1 MAASLVYAS
10 RLMGLPLLDADGE
23 MLGRIDDVVLV
34 PPHRAI
40 APRVLGFVSSVQRRR
55 IFVSIGRVGELDQLG
70 IRLKGS
76 AIDLSPFQLRAG
88 ELLAG
93 DLLDRSLANGESITD
108 LALRPSARDTVA
120 WEVATVALGGRR
132 SPLRRHRAPRVVPW
146 REVEGIWDAGDV
158 PAEIG
163 AYRDMHPSD
172 VAAAVRRLPLAK
184 RRQLAEAMDDE
195 RLADLLEELEEE
207 DQVRLI
213 QGLGVERMAHVLE
226 EMAPDDAA
234 DLLGELPKQQQI
246 ELLAAMT
253 PDDAGPLRRLLRY
266 GEKTAGGLMTPAPV
280 VVTPGTPVAEVLAR
294 LRDHDLPPAIAAQ
307 VFVADAPVQ
316 TPTGRYRGMVG
327 VQRLLREPPS
337 SDVGRCVEDEGPA
350 VTPSMSE
357 GEVAA
362 RLAAYN
368 LLALPVCDTDGR
380 LLGAVSIDDVLDAVL
395 PEGWRVAIR

>member
-1 MAASLVYAS
+1 MAPALVYTS
-10 RLMGLPLLDADGE
+10 RIMGLPLLDADGATV
-23 MLGRIDDVVLV
+23 GRIDDVVLV

-40 APRVLGFVSSVQRRR
+40 APRVLGFVAAVQRRR
-55 IFVSIGRVGELDQLG
+55 IFVSVGRVGELDQLG
-70 IRLKGS
+70 LRLKGS
-76 AIDLSPFQLRAG
+76 AIDLSPFQLRPG

-93 DLLDRSLANGESITD
+93 ALLDRTVSTGEVVND
-108 LALRPSARDTVA
+108 LALKASERDSVA

-132 SPLRRHRAPRVVPW
+132 GPLRRHRAPRVVPW
-146 REVEGIWDAGDV
+146 REVEDIWDAGEV
-158 PAEIG
+158 PAELG

-184 RRQLAEAMDDE
+184 RRKLAEAMDDE
-195 RLADLLEELEEE
+195 RLADLLEELEED

-213 QGLGVERMAHVLE
+213 QGLGVDRMAHVLE

-234 DLLGELPKQQQI
+234 DLLGELPKNQQV

-253 PDDAGPLRRLLRY
+253 PDEAGPLRRLLRY
-266 GEKTAGGLMTPAPV
+266 GEKTAGGLMTPEPV

-294 LRDHDLPPAIAAQ
+294 LRDPELPPALAAQ
-307 VFVADAPVQ
+307 VFVSDAPVQ
-316 TPTGRYRGMVG
+316 TPTGRYLGMVG

-337 SDVGRCVEDEGPA
+337 SDVGRCVEEQGPA
-350 VTPSMSE
+350 VTPSMPE
-357 GEVAA
+357 AEVAA

-368 LLALPVCDTDGR
+368 LLALPVCDAAHR

-395 PEGWRVAIR
+395 PEGWRIAIR

>member
-1 MAASLVYAS
+1 MAPVLIYAS
-10 RLMGLPLLDADGE
+10 RIMGLPLLDADGATI
-23 MLGRIDDVVLV
+23 GRVDDVVLV

-40 APRVLGFVSSVQRRR
+40 APRVLGFVAAVQRRR
-55 IFVSIGRVGELDQLG
+55 IFVSVGRVGELDQFGL
-70 IRLKGS
+70 RLKGS
-76 AIDLSPFQLRAG
+76 AIDLSPFQLRPG

-93 DLLDRSLANGESITD
+93 DLLDRALPSGEVVND
-108 LALRPSARDTVA
+108 LALKASERNSVA

-132 SPLRRHRAPRVVPW
+132 SPLRRYRPTRVVPW
-146 REVEGIWDAGDV
+146 REVDGIWDAGEV
-158 PAEIG
+158 PAELG
-163 AYRDMHPSD
+163 AYRDMHPTD

-184 RRQLAEAMDDE
+184 RRKLAEAMDDE

-234 DLLGELPKQQQI
+234 DLLGELPKNQQV

-253 PDDAGPLRRLLRY
+253 PDEAGPLRRLLRY
-266 GEKTAGGLMTPAPV
+266 GEKTAGGLMTPEPV

-294 LRDHDLPPAIAAQ
+294 LRDPELPPAIAAQ
-307 VFVADAPVQ
+307 VFVADAPAQ

-337 SDVGRCVEDEGPA
+337 SDVGRCVEEEGPA
-350 VTPSMSE
+350 VTPSMPE
-357 GEVAA
+357 AEVAA

-368 LLALPVCDTDGR
+368 LLALPVCDSDHR

>member
-1 MAASLVYAS
+1 MAPALVYTS
-10 RLMGLPLLDADGE
+10 RIMGLPLLDADGATI
-23 MLGRIDDVVLV
+23 GRVDDVVLV

-40 APRVLGFVSSVQRRR
+40 APRVLGFVAAVQRRR
-55 IFVSIGRVGELDQLG
+55 IFVSVGRVGELDQLG
-70 IRLKGS
+70 LRLKGS
-76 AIDLSPFQLRAG
+76 AIDLSPFQLRPG

-93 DLLDRSLANGESITD
+93 GLLDRTLSTGEVVSD
-108 LALRPSARDTVA
+108 LALMASERDSVG

-146 REVEGIWDAGDV
+146 REVADIWDAGEV
-158 PAEIG
+158 PAELG

-184 RRQLAEAMDDE
+184 RRKLAEAMDDE
-195 RLADLLEELEEE
+195 RLADLLEELEED

-234 DLLGELPKQQQI
+234 DLLGELPKNQQV

-253 PDDAGPLRRLLRY
+253 PDEAGPLRRLLRY
-266 GEKTAGGLMTPAPV
+266 GEKTAGGLMTPEPV

-294 LRDHDLPPAIAAQ
+294 LRDPELPPALAAQ
-307 VFVADAPVQ
+307 VFVSDAPVQ
-316 TPTGRYRGMVG
+316 TPTGRYLGMVG
-327 VQRLLREPPS
+327 VQRLLREPPA
-337 SDVGRCVEDEGPA
+337 SDVGRCVEEQGPA
-350 VTPSMSE
+350 VTPSMPE
-357 GEVAA
+357 AEVAA

-368 LLALPVCDTDGR
+368 LLALPVCDAAHR
-380 LLGAVSIDDVLDAVL
+380 LLGVVSIDDVLDAVL
-395 PEGWRVAIR
+395 PEGWRIAIR

>member
-1 MAASLVYAS
+1 MASALIYAS
-10 RLMGLPLLDADGE
+10 RVMGLPLLDADGATI
-23 MLGRIDDVVLV
+23 GRVDDVVLA
-34 PPHRAI
+34 PRRAS
-40 APRVLGFVSSVQRRR
+40 APRVLGFVAAIQRRR
-55 IFVSIGRVGELDQLG
+55 IFVSVGRVGELDQLG
-70 IRLKGS
+70 LRLKGS
-76 AIDLSPFQLRAG
+76 AIDLSPFQLRPG
-88 ELLAG
+88 ELLVG
-93 DLLDRSLANGESITD
+93 ELLDRQLSTGEVIND
-108 LALRPSARDTVA
+108 LALRTSEGGTVG
-120 WEVATVALGGRR
+120 WEVATVALGARG
-132 SPLRRHRAPRVVPW
+132 PLRRHRPPRVVGW
-146 REVEGIWDAGDV
+146 RDVQGVWDAGDV
-158 PAEIG
+158 PVELG
-163 AYRDMHPSD
+163 AYRDMHPTD
-172 VAAAVRRLPLAK
+172 VAAAVRHLPLAK

-213 QGLGVERMAHVLE
+213 QGLDVERLAHVLE

-234 DLLGELPKQQQI
+234 DLLAELPKKRQV

-253 PDDAGPLRRLLRY
+253 PDEAGPLRRLLRY
-266 GEKTAGGLMTPAPV
+266 GEKTAGGLMTPEPL

-294 LRDHDLPPAIAAQ
+294 LRDPELAPALAAQ

-337 SDVGRCVEDEGPA
+337 SDVGRCVDDEGPMIA
-350 VTPSMSE
+350 PTMAE
-357 GEVAA
+357 AEVAA

-368 LLALPVCDTDGR
+368 LLALPVCDRDGR

>member
-1 MAASLVYAS
+1 MDPALVYAS
-10 RLMGLPLLDADGE
+10 RIMGLPLLDADGATI
-23 MLGRIDDVVLV
+23 GRVDDVVMV

-40 APRVLGFVSSVQRRR
+40 APRVLGFVAAVQRRR
-55 IFVSIGRVGELDQLG
+55 IFVSVGRVGELDQLG

-76 AIDLSPFQLRAG
+76 AIDLSPFQLRPG

-93 DLLDRSLANGESITD
+93 DLLDRALPGGEVVND
-108 LALRPSARDTVA
+108 LALKASERDSVA
-120 WEVATVALGGRR
+120 WEVATVALGARR
-132 SPLRRHRAPRVVPW
+132 SGLRRHRAPRVVPW
-146 REVEGIWDAGDV
+146 REVDHIWDAGEV
-158 PAEIG
+158 PVELG

-184 RRQLAEAMDDE
+184 RRKLAEAMDDE
-195 RLADLLEELEEE
+195 RLADLLEELEED

-234 DLLGELPKQQQI
+234 DLLGELPKKQQV

-253 PDDAGPLRRLLRY
+253 PDEAGPLRRLLRY
-266 GEKTAGGLMTPAPV
+266 GEKTAGGLMTPEPV

-294 LRDHDLPPAIAAQ
+294 LRDPELPPALAAQ
-307 VFVADAPVQ
+307 VFVSDAPVQ
-316 TPTGRYRGMVG
+316 TPTGRYLGMVG

-337 SDVGRCVEDEGPA
+337 ANVGRCVEDEGPA
-350 VTPSMSE
+350 VTPAMPE
-357 GEVAA
+357 AEVAA

-368 LLALPVCDTDGR
+368 LLALPVCDADRR
-380 LLGAVSIDDVLDAVL
+380 LLGVVSIDDVLDAVL

>member
-1 MAASLVYAS
+1 MAAALVYAS
-10 RLMGLPLLDADGE
+10 RVMGLPLLDADGDT
-23 MLGRIDDVVLV
+23 LGRIDDVVLA

-40 APRVLGFVSSVQRRR
+40 PPRVLGFVTAVQRRR
-55 IFVSIGRVGELDQLG
+55 IFVSIGRVGEVGQLG

-76 AIDLSPFQLRAG
+76 AIDLSPFQLRPG
-88 ELLAG
+88 ELLVG
-93 DLLDRSLANGESITD
+93 ELLDRSLPGGGVVHD
-108 LALRPSARDTVA
+108 LALQESARDSVA

-132 SPLRRHRAPRVVPW
+132 GPLRRHRAARVVPW
-146 REVEGIWDAGDV
+146 REISGIWDAGDV
-158 PAEIG
+158 PVELG
-163 AYRDMHPSD
+163 AYRDMHPTD

-213 QGLGVERMAHVLE
+213 QGLDVERMAHVLE

-234 DLLGELPKQQQI
+234 DLLGELPRKQQV

-253 PDDAGPLRRLLRY
+253 PDEAKPLRRLLRY
-266 GEKTAGGLMTPAPV
+266 GEKTAGGLMTPEPV
-280 VVTPGTPVAEVLAR
+280 VVTPATSVAEVLAR
-294 LRDHDLPPAIAAQ
+294 LRDHELPPALAAQ

-316 TPTGRYRGMVG
+316 TPTGRYQGMVG

-337 SDVGRCVEDEGPA
+337 SDVGRCVEEEGPA
-350 VTPSMSE
+350 VTPAMPE
-357 GEVAA
+357 AEVAA

-368 LLALPVCDTDGR
+368 LLALPVCDADGR

>member
-1 MAASLVYAS
+1 MAPALIYAS
-10 RLMGLPLLDADGE
+10 RIMGLPLLDADGATI
-23 MLGRIDDVVLV
+23 GRIDDVVLV

-40 APRVLGFVSSVQRRR
+40 APRVLGFVAAVQRRR
-55 IFVSIGRVGELDQLG
+55 IFVSVGRVGELDQLG

-76 AIDLSPFQLRAG
+76 AIDLSPFQLRPG

-93 DLLDRSLANGESITD
+93 ALLDRPLPGGEVVTD
-108 LALRPSARDTVA
+108 LALKASERDTVA
-120 WEVATVALGGRR
+120 WEVATVALGGKR
-132 SPLRRHRAPRVVPW
+132 SPLRRHRAPRVVAW
-146 REVEGIWDAGDV
+146 REVEGIWDAGEV
-158 PAEIG
+158 PAELG

-184 RRQLAEAMDDE
+184 RRKLAEAMDDE

-213 QGLGVERMAHVLE
+213 EGLGVERLAHVLE

-234 DLLGELPKQQQI
+234 DLLGELPPNQQV

-253 PDDAGPLRRLLRY
+253 PDEAGPLRRLLRY
-266 GEKTAGGLMTPAPV
+266 GDETAGGMMTPEPV

-294 LRDHDLPPAIAAQ
+294 LRDPDLPPALAAQ

-337 SDVGRCVEDEGPA
+337 AEVGRCVDDQGPA
-350 VTPSMSE
+350 VTPSMPE
-357 GEVAA
+357 AEVAA

-368 LLALPVCDTDGR
+368 LLALPVCDGDGR

>member
-1 MAASLVYAS
+1 MAPALVYAS
-10 RLMGLPLLDADGE
+10 RIMGLPLLDADGATI
-23 MLGRIDDVVLV
+23 GRVDDVVLV

-40 APRVLGFVSSVQRRR
+40 APRVLGFVAAVQRRR
-55 IFVSIGRVGELDQLG
+55 IFVSVGRVGELDQLG

-76 AIDLSPFQLRAG
+76 AIDLSPFQLRPG

-93 DLLDRSLANGESITD
+93 HLLDRALPSGEVVND
-108 LALRPSARDTVA
+108 LALKASERDSVA

-132 SPLRRHRAPRVVPW
+132 AGLRRHRAPRVVPW
-146 REVEGIWDAGDV
+146 REVDDIWDAGEV
-158 PAEIG
+158 PVELG

-184 RRQLAEAMDDE
+184 RRKLAEAMDDE
-195 RLADLLEELEEE
+195 RLADLLEELEED

-226 EMAPDDAA
+226 EMEPDDAA
-234 DLLGELPKQQQI
+234 DLLGELPKNQQV

-253 PDDAGPLRRLLRY
+253 PEEAGPLRRLLRY
-266 GEKTAGGLMTPAPV
+266 GEKTAGGLMTPEPV

-294 LRDHDLPPAIAAQ
+294 LRDPELPPALAAQ
-307 VFVADAPVQ
+307 VFVSDAPVQ
-316 TPTGRYRGMVG
+316 TPTGRYLGMVG

-337 SDVGRCVEDEGPA
+337 ANVGRCVEEEGPA
-350 VTPSMSE
+350 VTPAMPE
-357 GEVAA
+357 AEVAA

-368 LLALPVCDTDGR
+368 LLALPVCDADHR

-395 PEGWRVAIR
+395 PEGWRVGIR